1 MIRLTSLKAARNV
14 RPAIGSAASIA
25 EIIENRRRAEMVAE
39 ILFGLFGDRL
49 EGAYAQMD
57 AAQWNSD
64 HHPRGKGGRFVA
76 KGTAAEVDEARK
88 VVAKV
93 LRGDTDVDPVD
104 TGRHLSRLNVRQ
116 LRDLHREHG
125 QKIRK
130 THLRQQIVDRVRE
143 TATGSQWYGQATQPK
158 PTPAALPAVIGSQRW
173 TDEQRAAK
181 QRFHEGTRQDYKE
194 SLHGQLEQW
203 SDWQDS
209 DEVAA
214 VHSSLRKSN
223 PSYRALEDKLLAI
236 SAKSDY
242 EGDGY
247 APEAEP
253 IGYKMELMAYEEA
266 MRRGIK
272 PPANASRGLEYVR
285 KNAATDRDIPPTDAR
300 QKAMDRQAARAA
312 AQIEPT
318 PAAGGFKPVAVP
330 GEQMGLFSTEEVKT
344 GQKQLFNIARDS
356 KRGGGSAAT
365 PERSTLE
372 KIADEH
378 KQRSF
383 DNAPLA
389 GQKTIGGVDVAQPSR
404 EEIQRAVDSV
414 QKLGNSYNPGGTHPG
429 MYPTRAEAVAKAI
442 NSERAKAAAVP
453 GDFTPVDRIYT
464 PLNKIDSPAQGVL
477 NQAKAQQ
484 AAAWKRIQHLREQR
498 KRAGVTGNFS
508 GLTLELMRAEEDHRR
523 AKKLVSEATATIE
536 RRANELGTTTK
547 RPTPTKPTPEQDRPA
562 DPIKTAA
569 AIAKINQK
577 HGDGLTEADA
587 VPASMQKP
595 SDAAKSI
602 LRTTPKKKAAAEP
615 RQSRSSAELADAAA
629 TLSRELKR
637 SPATVEKTLRDAL
650 AFHTQSIAEREAA
663 KAHARKVTGL
673 NAGNLAKF
681 ENSMRD
687 HSTAFNWDRKARA
700 VAMEVP
706 ELGLDPD
713 GHDTPAKVWD
723 LIREGKAA
731 RPSANDPEV
740 ISTAREW
747 LSKPRRPKTTPA
759 DVPADNGFDVVFGDA
774 AEPTRVKRGRVK
786 DSSGVGYVPF
796 SRARAGGANRIGSA
810 LVAALA
816 AGRLA
821 KPPTL
826 HAGRF
831 RDMGTN
837 VGICRLRAKSAKRT
851 RTFKGVAYTGGVMHP
866 SITIDGVTRAMDV
879 VLDLDSLT
887 IPSMV
892 RPVLDD
898 HDETTHG
905 LIGQTRLIRREGQ
918 RLVIE
923 GTLYGWKLRAK
934 EIIAAARAGHQWQ
947 LSVGTDGFRL
957 EDIPAGQRVT
967 VNGQTFVGPVKV
979 ARGAYLTDFSFVA
992 VGADD
997 HTSAVIA
1004 ASRGRR
1010 PRRPRRSER
1019 DEFCTVAT

>member
-57 AAQWNSD
+57 AAQWNPD

-76 KGTAAEVDEARK
+76 KGTAAEVDEAKK

-93 LRGDTDVDPVD
+93 LRGDTDVDPID

-125 QKIRK
+125 QRIKK

-143 TATGSQWYGQATQPK
+143 TATGSQWYGQATTPK
-158 PTPAALPAVIGSQRW
+158 PQPAPAPAAPRSLDKWDAKTR
-173 TDEQRAAK
+173 EMK
-181 QRFHEGTRQDYKE
+181 QRFHEGTVKDYNE
-194 SLHGQLEQW
+194 SLQGQLESWQ
-203 SDWQDS
+203 DWQDS
-209 DEVAA
+209 DEMAA
-214 VHSSLRKSN
+214 VHQSLRKSN
-223 PSYRALEDKLLAI
+223 PSYRAMEDKLLSI
-236 SAKSDY
+236 SVKSDY

-247 APEAEP
+247 APEAQP
-253 IGYKMELMAYEEA
+253 IGYKLEMMAYEEA
-266 MRRGIK
+266 LRRGMK
-272 PPANASRGLEYVR
+272 PPADASRGLEYVR
-285 KNAATDRDIPPTDAR
+285 KNAAGDREIPPTEAR
-300 QKAMDRQAARAA
+300 QKAMERQAARS
-312 AQIEPT
+312 EPQ
-318 PAAGGFKPVAVP
+318 PAAAGGFKPVAVP

-356 KRGGGSAAT
+356 KRGGGSPAT

-378 KQRSF
+378 KQRSL

-389 GQKTIGGVDVAQPSR
+389 GQKTIDSVAKPSQD
-404 EEIQRAVDSV
+404 EIQRAVDSV
-414 QKLGNSYNPGGTHPG
+414 QKLGNNYNPGGTHPG

-464 PLNKIDSPAQGVL
+464 PLNKVDSPAQGVL
-477 NQAKAQQ
+477 NQAKEQQ
-484 AAAWKRIQHLREQR
+484 AAAWKRIKQLREQR
-498 KRAGVTGNFS
+498 KAAGVTGNYS
-508 GLTLELMRAEEDHRR
+508 GLTLALMKAKEDHRR

-547 RPTPTKPTPEQDRPA
+547 RPTPTKPTPEADRPV

-569 AIAKINQK
+569 AIAAINKK

-595 SDAAKSI
+595 ADAAKSI

-615 RQSRSSAELADAAA
+615 RPSRSSAELADAAA

>member
-1 MIRLTSLKAARNV
+1 MIRLSSLKAARNV
-14 RPAIGSAASIA
+14 RPAVGSAASIA
-25 EIIENRRRAEMVAE
+25 EIIENQRRAEMVAE

-57 AAQWNSD
+57 AAQWNPD

-76 KGTAAEVDEARK
+76 KGTAAEVDDAKK

-93 LRGDTDVDPVD
+93 LRGDTDVDPID

-125 QKIRK
+125 QKIKK

-143 TATGSQWYGQATQPK
+143 TATGSQWYGQATTPK
-158 PTPAALPAVIGSQRW
+158 PQPAPAAAAAMPAADVAK
-173 TDEQRAAK
+173 EQPTAATPK
-181 QRFHEGTRQDYKE
+181 PKRITKEQYITKLQDIATRHVREFDAWKE
-194 SLHGQLEQW
+194 ANG
-203 SDWQDS
+203 
-209 DEVAA
+209 A
-214 VHSSLRKSN
+214 VGADNWKGPR
-223 PSYRALEDKLLAI
+223 P
-236 SAKSDY
+236 
-242 EGDGY
+242 Y
-247 APEAEP
+247 AVST
-253 IGYKMELMAYEEA
+253 AYVYH
-266 MRRGIK
+266 MG
-272 PPANASRGLEYVR
+272 GV
-285 KNAATDRDIPPTDAR
+285 KNAERNLAR
-300 QKAMDRQAARAA
+300 AENEIVDSIEKFKAEWNARRQAREADQAKEA
-312 AQIEPT
+312 AQAKPEPMPT
-318 PAAGGFKPVAVP
+318 PAAGGFKPIAVP

-356 KRGGGSAAT
+356 KRGGGKSAE

-378 KQRSF
+378 KQRSI

-389 GQKTIGGVDVAQPSR
+389 GQKTIDSVSAFGGKSYSDLTDEQKRGNSHLMTREQKLAAIAEREQQDAADEAYREKVRQHQAKPSQQ
-404 EEIQRAVDSV
+404 EIQRAADSV

-442 NSERAKAAAVP
+442 NSERQRAAGIGQGYDHVKA
-453 GDFTPVDRIYT
+453 
-464 PLNKIDSPAQGVL
+464 IDPAEIR
-477 NQAKAQQ
+477 QAIK
-484 AAAWKRIQHLREQR
+484 
-498 KRAGVTGNFS
+498 N
-508 GLTLELMRAEEDHRR
+508 
-523 AKKLVSEATATIE
+523 
-536 RRANELGTTTK
+536 
-547 RPTPTKPTPEQDRPA
+547 RPASTPEPDRPV

-569 AIAKINQK
+569 AIAAINKK
-577 HGDGLTEADA
+577 HGDGLTEANA
-587 VPASMQKP
+587 VPASMQRP
-595 SDAAKSI
+595 ADAAKSI
-602 LRTTPKKKAAAEP
+602 LRTTPKQKAAAEP
-615 RQSRSSAELADAAA
+615 RQSRSAAELADAAA
-629 TLSRELKR
+629 TLAREVKR
-637 SPATVEKTLRDAL
+637 SPATVERTLRDAL

-681 ENSMRD
+681 ENSLRD

-723 LIREGKAA
+723 LIREGKAR

-759 DVPADNGFDVVFGDA
+759 DFPADNGFDVVFGDA

-796 SRARAGGANRIGSA
+796 SRARAGAANRIGSA

-816 AGRLA
+816 AGRSA

-831 RDMGTN
+831 RDTETN